1 MKRETAANMPLTS
14 PVPKKG
20 SRLDGSALVKVMMM
34 MTRITSSLAM
44 VSTVVVR
51 EEMRPF
57 IMSRRMQSTVTA
69 PAMRSMPL
77 EPSSLAA
84 TMKKLACWWHRIA
97 R

>member
-1 MKRETAANMPLTS
+1 MNRDTAANMPLTS

-20 SRLDGSALVKVMMM
+20 NRLDGSALVKVMTM
-34 MTRITSSLAM
+34 MTRTTTSFAM

-51 EEMRPF
+51 DEMRPF
-57 IMSRRMQSTVTA
+57 IISSRMQSTVTA

-77 EPSSLAA
+77 EPSASAA
-84 TMKKLACWWHRIA
+84 TMKKSACWWHRIA